1 MGGFSMDLAKEKKKV
16 QKKRTFTL
24 NLRIFNHMKIQ
35 SKLLGAFSLLVVLI
49 LILTGTT
56 MANYAD
62 ISKQN
67 HILYQTNKA
76 IDFLALAR
84 VEQVR
89 FEKDLSQESA
99 DLVEQHLDESAKYI
113 NSVLDT
119 MDLEENRVSSK
130 QMLESIEKYR
140 SDFRTYVELNR
151 QKEELSTSRN
161 AAGNTALS
169 RIEQLISSQ
178 NDYIMSVDTV
188 EQMNSGLDR
197 LVVMQ
202 SAFDAYSQVRIA
214 SLMYANT
221 EEQTYADE
229 LLTKVELTQTAL
241 NKAKEGID
249 NPEVIASINES
260 IDNINNYKT
269 TFISYQTLV
278 KDQTTTR
285 QSMRQYA
292 AGTSD
297 IANEII
303 SNVSEH
309 LNDIQAIANRNNIII
324 SIVAIIISIFLGIIL
339 NAIIS
344 NPIHQVIQNIQ
355 SLSEYDLTHTIDKQM
370 VERKDEVGLL
380 AKAVSQIET
389 SLKEIVTNM
398 DNSSKLMGET
408 SKNLSVISQSTST
421 ASTEIAS
428 TIEEIANGASSQA
441 QDTENGVEGIIHLGA
456 LIESE
461 QENVGKIIEAADH
474 VETLKNEGV
483 DLIDTLVEETEKN
496 QKATGLVDKI
506 VRETN
511 ERAEYIGQASDMIE
525 NISRQTN
532 LLALNAAIEAARAGE
547 AGKGFAVV
555 AEEIRKLA
563 EQSKSFSDE
572 ISLTIQ
578 ELKVKANEAV
588 KQMEIS
594 KEIGKSQEN
603 RVQMTQHKFEGIDD
617 AIETMRS
624 YIDELKASGTQMGNT
639 KVKMTDIMSN
649 LSALAEENAA
659 STEEAAAAVEEQTA
673 SIQEVSASCVE
684 IEGIIEDFE
693 QIIRRFT
700 L

>member
-1 MGGFSMDLAKEKKKV
+1 MDLAKEKKKV

-178 NDYIMSVDTV
+178 NDYIMSVDSV

-309 LNDIQAIANRNNIII
+309 LSDIQAIANRNNIII

>member
-1 MGGFSMDLAKEKKKV
+1 M
-16 QKKRTFTL
+16 R
-24 NLRIFNHMKIQ
+24 
-35 SKLLGAFSLLVVLI
+35 
-49 LILTGTT
+49 
-56 MANYAD
+56 NYTD

-89 FEKDLSQESA
+89 FEKDLSQESV
-99 DLVEQHLDESAKYI
+99 DLVEAHLDESARYI
-113 NSVLDT
+113 KSVIDR
-119 MDLEENRVSSK
+119 MDLEENRLKST
-130 QMLESIEKYR
+130 QMLTSIEAYR
-140 SDFRTYVELNR
+140 TEFQTYVDINDQMEALTVTRN
-151 QKEELSTSRN
+151 TSGDM
-161 AAGNTALS
+161 AMS
-169 RIEQLISSQ
+169 QIEQLIASQ
-178 NDYIMSVDTV
+178 NTTIRGAESI
-188 EQMNSGLDR
+188 EEFNIGLDQ
-197 LVVMQ
+197 LGDMQ

-221 EEQTYADE
+221 QDQSYADN
-229 LLTKVELTQTAL
+229 LLDQIQRTLTSL
-241 NKAKEGID
+241 NQAKESMN
-249 NPEVIASINES
+249 NPESIAAVNES
-260 IDNINNYKT
+260 IDNINTYKT
-269 TFISYQTLV
+269 TFLSFQALV
-278 KDQTTTR
+278 EEQARTR
-285 QSMRQYA
+285 QNMRQNA
-292 AGTSD
+292 VDTSD
-297 IANEII
+297 IVNTII
-303 SNVSEH
+303 SNVSEY
-309 LNDIQAIANRNNIII
+309 LSDIQAIANRNNIVI
-324 SIVAIIISIFLGIIL
+324 SVVAILISIFLGIIL
-339 NAIIS
+339 NSIIS

-355 SLSEYDLTHTIDKQM
+355 SLSEYDLTHTIDGEL
-370 VERKDEVGLL
+370 VARKDEVGLL
-380 AKAVSQIET
+380 AKAVSQIEI

-398 DNSSKLMGET
+398 DNSSKLMGRT
-408 SKNLSVISQSTST
+408 SKNLSMISQSTST

-428 TIEEIANGASSQA
+428 TIEEIANGASAQA
-441 QDTENGVEGIIHLGA
+441 QDTESGVEGIVHLGS

-461 QENVGKIIEAADH
+461 QANVNKIVEAADH
-474 VETLKNEGV
+474 VEVLKNEGV
-483 DLIDTLVEETEKN
+483 DLIGVLVNETQKN
-496 QKATGLVDKI
+496 QDATGLVDKI

-594 KEIGKSQEN
+594 RDIGKSQEN
-603 RVQMTQHKFEGIDD
+603 RVQMTQHKFEGIDQ

-624 YIDELKASGTQMGNT
+624 YIVELKASGSQMDHT
-639 KVKMTDIMSN
+639 KVKITDIMSN

-673 SIQEVSASCVE
+673 SIQEVSASCEE
-684 IEGIIEDFE
+684 IESIIDDFE
-693 QIIRRFT
+693 QIITRFT